1 MVNGPIPEA
10 TNPVR
15 GDAPTYHLA
24 DGQESMFVGDA
35 LRVRSVFESA
45 SEAPQDLAPNIVIDS
60 GASATVCSI
69 AISNLDSPTSAKNYR
84 QVRRRSNSET
94 VEDLAAWVN

>member
-35 LRVRSVFESA
+35 LWACSVFESA